1 MAKTC
6 SLVIGMRS
14 YESLRA
20 VLQQNKTQKLKQFGQ
35 TATNKKEQT
44 LGERSSRLPGFY
56 KRPLAERVDIVAKW
70 AGLDVND
77 INVLKERGLA
87 NEQADKMIENSLGT
101 FALPLGIAVNFLI
114 NDRDYLIPMAVEEPS
129 VLAAVSNAAKKIRAG
144 GGFSTEAT
152 DPVMIGQIQV
162 LDIPDMAA
170 AMAAIEANKANLLE
184 TANCCDRV
192 IVRLGGGS
200 RDIEVRPFPDTP
212 VGPMLIVHLHF
223 DTRDAM
229 GANAINTALEA
240 LAPRIA
246 ELTNG
251 RTSLRILSNLADQR
265 TATARCTI
273 PAAQL
278 ATAELS
284 GIDVARLIEEANAF
298 AVVDPYRA
306 ATHNKGIMN
315 GIDAVCIATGNDWRA
330 VEAGAHAY
338 AAKDGR
344 YQSLTDWHVDE
355 NGDLFGEITLPLAV
369 GMVGGATK
377 VHPTARVA
385 MKILDVDSAPE
396 LAQVMAA
403 VGLAQNLAA
412 INALSTVG
420 IQKGHMALHARQ
432 VAMAA
437 GVPET
442 LIQQVADQLVS
453 ERRIHVDRAK
463 EILNVNQ

>member
-1 MAKTC
+1 MGSK
-6 SLVIGMRS
+6 
-14 YESLRA
+14 
-20 VLQQNKTQKLKQFGQ
+20 
-35 TATNKKEQT
+35 
-44 LGERSSRLPGFY
+44 SSRLPGFY
-56 KRPLAERVDIVAKW
+56 KRPLTERLQIVAEW
-70 AGLDVND
+70 AGLDVAEAAVFNGQ
-77 INVLKERGLA
+77 GLT
-87 NEQADKMIENSLGT
+87 NELADKMIENTLGT
-101 FALPLGIAVNFLI
+101 FSLPLGIAVNFLI
-114 NDRDYLIPMAVEEPS
+114 NGRDYLIPMAVEEPS

-144 GGFSTEAT
+144 GGFHTTAT
-152 DPVMIGQIQV
+152 NPVMIGQIQV
-162 LDIPDMAA
+162 LDVPDMDAA
-170 AMAAIEANKANLLE
+170 IAAIEANKASLLE
-184 TANCCDRV
+184 TANCCDKV
-192 IVRLGGGS
+192 IVNLGGGAQ
-200 RDIEVRPFPDTP
+200 DIEARPFPNTP
-212 VGPMLIVHLHF
+212 VGPMLVVHLHF

-229 GANAINTALEA
+229 GANAINTALES
-240 LAPRIA
+240 LAPEIA
-246 ELTNG
+246 RLTNG

-278 ATAELS
+278 ATADFTGQE
-284 GIDVARLIEEANAF
+284 VAKLIEEANAF

-338 AAKDGR
+338 AVKNGR

-355 NGDLFGEITLPLAV
+355 NGDLYGEITLPLAV

-377 VHPTARVA
+377 VHPTARAA
-385 MKILDVDSAPE
+385 MKILNVKSAPE

-412 INALSTVG
+412 INALATVG

-437 GVPET
+437 GAPEEH
-442 LIQQVADQLVS
+442 IQQVADQLVA

-463 EILNVNQ
+463 EIIASNQLSVSQ